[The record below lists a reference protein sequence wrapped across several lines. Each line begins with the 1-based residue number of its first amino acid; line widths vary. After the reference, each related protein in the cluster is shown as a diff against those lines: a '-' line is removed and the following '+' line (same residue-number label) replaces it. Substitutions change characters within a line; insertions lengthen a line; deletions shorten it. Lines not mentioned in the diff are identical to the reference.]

1 MKYGITEA
9 QHESVTI
16 LYESVKNWLPGGM
29 DVRTRVR
36 NNRVSRDNNDNV
48 VYCSEVWTHLHPWP
62 LGFISDE
69 TGVVQGP
76 VQEITRP

>member
-1 MKYGITEA
+1 MATHSTSFLPGEFHRQRSLVGYSPWDHKESDTAEQLHVHVHQMKYGITEA

-36 NNRVSRDNNDNV
+36 NNRV
-48 VYCSEVWTHLHPWP
+48 
-62 LGFISDE
+62 
-69 TGVVQGP
+69 
-76 VQEITRP
+76 